1 MTPGEVRAARNFLE
15 GKGLGDAMPARLFA
29 AASREL
35 GRNFSETLKVVAE
48 LMAEGQGQ
56 GPAPEASKLAE

>member
-1 MTPGEVRAARNFLE
+1 MTPAEVRAAQSFLE
-15 GKGLGDAMPARLFA
+15 GKGLAGAISARMFA
-29 AASREL
+29 ATAREL
-35 GRNFSETLKVVAE
+35 GRNFSATLKVVAE